1 MTDDLFGDR
10 LLVIDDEPALGNAVK
25 RIAQGCGFEVVATEN
40 PVTFINAAR
49 VWQPTV
55 IVLDLKIPGSDGIEL
70 LRKLAADKISSHIIL
85 SSGSDAKVLDT
96 AFRLGRERGLNMG
109 EVLPKPVRAE
119 SLRERLFGLKRLPK
133 LQLSADLSRAIAE
146 GQLFLE
152 FQPKLDCRTSRLI
165 GVEALM
171 RWDHPTFGIVP
182 PEQFGALADEMGL
195 MSGLTEW
202 VVGKAAAQAAQWRAE
217 QLACD
222 IAVNISATDVEDLE
236 FPDRLD
242 QLCRKTGLDP
252 GFMTIE
258 LTETSAMR
266 QAVQVMDV
274 LTRLRLRGFKLSIDD
289 FGTGYS
295 SLVQLERMP
304 FSEIKIDKS
313 FVQRMT
319 SNHGCKVIVEIVI
332 DLARKLG
339 LSSVAEGVEDQGTL
353 DALSALGCDAAQG
366 YHISRPLPAGQVT
379 ELLRRQAERPD
390 HKTVGAPASEA
401 AA

>member
-1 MTDDLFGDR
+1 MRDDLFGDR

-25 RIAQGCGFEVVATEN
+25 RIAQGCGFEVVVTEN
-40 PVTFINAAR
+40 PATFINAAR
-49 VWQPTV
+49 LWHPTV
-55 IVLDLKIPGSDGIEL
+55 IVLDLKIPGADGIEL
-70 LRKLAADKISSHIIL
+70 LRMLAADKSPAHIIL
-85 SSGSDAKVLDT
+85 SSGSDEKVLDT
-96 AFRLGRERGLNMG
+96 ALRLALERGLNMG
-109 EVLPKPVRAE
+109 EVLPKPVRAD
-119 SLRERLFGLKRLPK
+119 SLRERLFALKRLPK
-133 LQLSADLSRAIAE
+133 LQVSADLSRAIAD

-152 FQPKLDCRTSRLI
+152 FQPKLDCRTSRLT
-165 GVEALM
+165 GVEALV
-171 RWDHPTFGIVP
+171 RWNHPTFGIVP
-182 PEQFGALADEMGL
+182 PDQFGALADEMGL
-195 MSGLTEW
+195 MRRLTEW
-202 VVGKAAAQAAQWRAE
+202 VVGAAAAQAAHWRAE

-236 FPDRLD
+236 FPERLD
-242 QLCRKTGLDP
+242 QLCRNAGLDP
-252 GFMTIE
+252 ASMTLE
-258 LTETSAMR
+258 LTETSALR
-266 QAVQVMDV
+266 EAVQVMDV

-339 LSSVAEGVEDQGTL
+339 LTSVAEGVEDQATL
-353 DALSALGCDAAQG
+353 DRLIELGCDAAQG
-366 YHISRPLPAGQVT
+366 YHIARPLPADRVT
-379 ELLRRQAERPD
+379 ELLRGQPGQPGRQTSGD
-390 HKTVGAPASEA
+390 PANEA